1 MDAQNELN
9 AHGRQ
14 SIGKDADGGK
24 GFLQAPKAKVF
35 AEKFEGSGA
44 LADMP
49 ETEPNPVTLDYDSRL
64 HGGRTSAGLG
74 GARVL
79 SPSSPIT
86 SPLTGDGTFI
96 TSSQR
101 VLPKN
106 RAANAFSPPPG
117 FPKQDASEILPSEPS
132 SMDLR
137 TMLLEQQRLISD
149 LISRQR
155 IQADLISTLRGK
167 TQPTAKAV
175 TKAMEQVELPVL
187 RSSSQYEDWREEIM
201 NLLMAACAMSLLTS
215 DVDPYS
221 DPTACFIYQK
231 MRKSIGPEFAH
242 VKSDCR
248 TVAQTWNHFKG
259 KFGREDKTLRAA
271 YEQLWSTAELGERNI
286 DQFMAFAHDL
296 RRKLRRAGVATTDV
310 QLRDLLWRVCRKVPR
325 YESAVAAMENAVGAH
340 PTLEQTVDRLTAIDV
355 RDVADPSK
363 LVRGGK
369 VLLTCHGCG
378 AIGHKRFE
386 CPRNK
391 KTPKPKHQQE
401 REDALAGVDPGGG
414 KPSRHLIGVM
424 TTARTFTAADLDMQ
438 SETRRYFSG

>member
-14 SIGKDADGGK
+14 SIGNADGGI

-49 ETEPNPVTLDYDSRL
+49 ETGPNPVTLDYDSRL

-86 SPLTGDGTFI
+86 SPLSGDGSFI
-96 TSSQR
+96 PSSQR
-101 VLPKN
+101 VLSKN

-117 FPKQDASEILPSEPS
+117 FPKQDASEILPPEAS
-132 SMDLR
+132 SMMDVR

-149 LISRQR
+149 LIARQR

-215 DVDPYS
+215 DMDPYS

-248 TVAQTWNHFKG
+248 TVAQIWNHFKG
-259 KFGREDKTLRAA
+259 KFGREDQTLRAA

-325 YESAVAAMENAVGAH
+325 YESAVPAMENAVGAH

-363 LVRGGK
+363 LVRSGK

-401 REDALAGVDPGGG
+401 RKDALASVDPGGG

-424 TTARTFTAADLDMQ
+424 TTARTFTTADSDMR
-438 SETRRYFSG
+438 SEARRYFSA